1 MPLSE
6 AQGVW
11 VADYLTGRYQLP
23 NAHEMRTLM
32 TEDRAAMQKRYVA
45 SKRHTIQ
52 VDFDDY
58 LYALRKEVA
67 RGESRAEA
75 SGYRRPVEA
84 VVVRDGAAA

>member
-1 MPLSE
+1 
-6 AQGVW
+6 
-11 VADYLTGRYQLP
+11 
-23 NAHEMRTLM
+23 M
-32 TEDRAAMQKRYVA
+32 TEDRAAMQKRDVA

-67 RGESRAEA
+67 RGETRAEA

-84 VVVRDGAAA
+84 VVARDAAAA

>member
-1 MPLSE
+1 
-6 AQGVW
+6 
-11 VADYLTGRYQLP
+11 
-23 NAHEMRTLM
+23 
-32 TEDRAAMQKRYVA
+32 MQKRYVA